1 MSDNDYVRIYIGR
14 HENILLDHVRKQLDI
29 ETKSIILDNQLKEYT
44 KKIEEL
50 EQHNTSLTDM
60 VNQSTN
66 GLRAVTNERD
76 QLKEKFDNLKATHNT
91 VTEEL
96 VIIRLEKQNALN
108 RIALLEQDI
117 NELNINLE
125 TASQDNITLKE
136 NYSIV
141 LEELDTLKC
150 GSESTSTEDKKKPKS
165 TKNSSWT

>member
-1 MSDNDYVRIYIGR
+1 MNDNDYVRIYISR
-14 HENILLDHVRKQLDI
+14 HENTLLEHIRKQLDV
-29 ETKSIILDNQLKEYT
+29 ETKSVILDAQLKEYA
-44 KKIEEL
+44 KRIEEL

-76 QLKEKFDNLKATHNT
+76 QLKEE
-91 VTEEL
+91 EEL

-117 NELNINLE
+117 NELNVNLE
-125 TASQDNITLKE
+125 TAAQDNITLKK

-141 LEELDTLKC
+141 LEELDILKG
-150 GSESTSTEDKKKPKS
+150 GSESSTEDKKKTKS
-165 TKNSSWT
+165 TKNSS